1 MSSRALLM
9 LLLLSAAINL
19 GVLGRATYHYCCS
32 RMEAP
37 PLVRGTRPSQS
48 PAYAD
53 LQLSDRQADQVDSIH
68 AELQGRLEPL
78 REEMKR
84 LRREFLDLFGA
95 ATTDR
100 RALELKI
107 GEMSAV
113 QEQIEKAVADSLLQE
128 KDVLSPEQQRN
139 LLTLLERRFRQEDH
153 HGTGTIT
160 PFNALPQRLHP
171 AQPPR

>member
-1 MSSRALLM
+1 MSNRALLM

-19 GVLGRATYHYCCS
+19 GVLGRATYRYCCS

-37 PLVRGTRPSQS
+37 AALGSTRPSQS

-53 LQLSDRQADQVDSIH
+53 LQLIGLQADQVDRIH

-95 ATTDR
+95 ATADR
-100 RALELKI
+100 RTLELKI
-107 GEMSAV
+107 GEMSAA
-113 QEQIEKAVADSLLQE
+113 QEQIEKVVADSLLQE
-128 KDVLSPEQQRN
+128 KDVLSPEQQST
-139 LLTLLERRFRQEDH
+139 LLRLLERRFRQEDH
-153 HGTGTIT
+153 HGTGTMT
-160 PFNALPQRLHP
+160 PFNTIPERSHP
-171 AQPPR
+171 GKEPR